1 MTESQR
7 SGHRF
12 LERNPASGLK
22 RIWWSIV
29 QMSVNPQ
36 PLLDLPDRAWLL
48 VSREPGERR
57 TQRVVE

>member
-36 PLLDLPDRAWLL
+36 RLLDLPDYASFLT
-48 VSREPGERR
+48 SRQRGERR
-57 TQRVVE
+57 AQRVA